1 MTSLQ
6 IEYFCMAY
14 RMKSITRTAEHYH
27 VSQPAVSK
35 AVSDLEKEAGVRFF
49 RRVNNRLYA
58 TPEGEYFYGRISR
71 NRQRMMELEQQMIHF
86 GQARQELNLV
96 VPHMTSILVTEILM
110 GFQRRCPDIR
120 LNIRHEYTAVCLDLI
135 RRKQVDMVFCAFQ
148 EKEKESL
155 HCVPLLDTETRYC
168 VCQGHPLAKYDRVT
182 PAVIGQEPLI
192 LVQDATNKN
201 TKMLKRF
208 EAFGI
213 VPNVMLYADQAVTA
227 CRLVE
232 QGVATAFLAD
242 QVARAYPGIHTASMD
257 PPIVRTVG
265 ALWNRRGFLFPNLQQ
280 MIDYVLEF
288 HHQHYKGRECL

>member
-14 RMKSITRTAEHYH
+14 SMKSITRTAEHYH

-49 RRVNNRLYA
+49 HRVNNRLYA

-71 NRQRMMELEQQMIHF
+71 NRQRMLELEQQMIHF